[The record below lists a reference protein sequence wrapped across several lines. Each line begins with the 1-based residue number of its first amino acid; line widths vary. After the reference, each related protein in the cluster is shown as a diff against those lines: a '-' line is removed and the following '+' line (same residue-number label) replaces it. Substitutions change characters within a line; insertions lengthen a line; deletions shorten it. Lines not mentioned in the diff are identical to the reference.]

1 MAMNTAEE
9 ILEDFRHGKMV
20 LIMDDEYR
28 ENEGDLIIAAEV
40 VTPEHITFMAREA
53 CGLICL
59 TLTEE
64 RGKQLSLQL
73 MVESNKSM
81 HETNFTVSIEAAEGI
96 TTGISAADR
105 AKTIRTAVAK
115 NARPSD
121 IVMPGHIFPLIAKNG
136 GILTRAGHTEAGCD
150 LARLAGY
157 EPASVIVEVMNE
169 DGTMAKRPELEKFAE
184 KHNIKIGTIADLI
197 YYRNL
202 NDRTVDRVDQR
213 KIDTVHGEF
222 TLHTYTDRVSNSV
235 HQALTMGD
243 IQADDPCLVR
253 VQTINTLRDVL
264 GTERPGFKPSWSIR
278 DAMARI
284 AQEGKGVLV
293 IVDQVESK
301 QDVLNQI
308 EYFPEMPPMQKGISE
323 SGVYRV
329 VGAGSQMLR
338 DLGVGKMRLLS
349 SPIRYNAI
357 SGFDLEVVE
366 YIENEG
372 Q

>member
-9 ILEDFRHGKMV
+9 ILEDFRQGKMV
-20 LIMDDEYR
+20 LIMDDEDR

-64 RGKQLSLQL
+64 RGKQLNLPL
-73 MVESNKSM
+73 MVESNNSL

-105 AKTIRTAVAK
+105 AKTVRTAVAK
-115 NARPSD
+115 NARPND

-136 GILTRAGHTEAGCD
+136 GVLNRAGHTEAGCD

-157 EPASVIVEVMNE
+157 DPSSVIVEVMNE
-169 DGTMAKRPELEKFAE
+169 DGTMAKRPELEIFAK
-184 KHNIKIGTIADLI
+184 KHNLKLGTIADLI
-197 YYRNL
+197 HYRNL
-202 NDRTVDRVDQR
+202 NDRTIDRVDKRSVQT
-213 KIDTVHGEF
+213 KDGEF
-222 TLHTYTDRVSNSV
+222 TLHTYTDRVSDSV
-235 HQALTMGD
+235 HHALSMGE
-243 IQADDPCLVR
+243 IKADEPCLVR
-253 VQTINTLRDVL
+253 VQTINSLRDVL
-264 GTERPGFKPSWSIR
+264 GTERQGFKPSWSIR
-278 DAMARI
+278 EAMARI
-284 AQEGKGVLV
+284 AKEGHGVMV
-293 IVDQVESK
+293 VVDQHDSK
-301 QDVLNQI
+301 KDILNQI
-308 EYFPEMPPMQKGISE
+308 EHFPEMPPQQKGISE

-329 VGAGSQMLR
+329 VGTGSQILR

-357 SGFDLEVVE
+357 SGFNLEVVE
-366 YIENEG
+366 FLENE
-372 Q
+372 

>member
-9 ILEDFRHGKMV
+9 ILEDFRQGKMV
-20 LIMDDEYR
+20 LIMDDEDR

-40 VTPEHITFMAREA
+40 VTSEHITFMAREA

-64 RGKQLSLQL
+64 RGQQLNLPL
-73 MVESNKSM
+73 MVESNNSL

-105 AKTIRTAVAK
+105 AKTVRAAVAK
-115 NARPSD
+115 NAGPND

-136 GILTRAGHTEAGCD
+136 GVLNRAGHTEAGCD

-157 EPASVIVEVMNE
+157 DPSSVIVEVMNE
-169 DGTMAKRPELEKFAE
+169 DGTMAKRPELEVFAK
-184 KHNIKIGTIADLI
+184 KHNLKVGTIADLI
-197 YYRNL
+197 HYRNL
-202 NDRTVDRVDQR
+202 NDRTIDLVDTRAIQTSD
-213 KIDTVHGEF
+213 GEF
-222 TLHTYTDRVSNSV
+222 TLHTYTDRVSDSV
-235 HQALTMGD
+235 HHALSMGE
-243 IQADDPCLVR
+243 IKADEPCLVR
-253 VQTINTLRDVL
+253 VQTINGLRDVF
-264 GTERPGFKPSWSIR
+264 GTERPGFKQSWSIR
-278 DAMARI
+278 ETMTRI
-284 AQEGKGVLV
+284 AKEGKGVMV
-293 IVDQVESK
+293 VVDQHDSK
-301 QDVLNQI
+301 QTILNQVQH
-308 EYFPEMPPMQKGISE
+308 FPEMPPQQKGISE

-329 VGAGSQMLR
+329 VGTGSQILR

-366 YIENEG
+366 YLENE
-372 Q
+372 